1 MELREVTYADI
12 IDDYLAT
19 FQANMSVKDVVYK
32 VVKDNLINKK
42 AIRDKCI
49 VSDFDEAIKK
59 NNCTVRSIFDDLTFK
74 YNLSFASIN
83 LIVYS
88 R

>member
-1 MELREVTYADI
+1 MGLKEVTYADI
-12 IDDYLAT
+12 INDYLDT
-19 FQANMSVKDVVYK
+19 FSANMSVKDVVYK

-49 VSDFDEAIKK
+49 VSDFDAALKR
-59 NNCTVRSIFDDLTFK
+59 NNCTTLSIYDDLAFK
-74 YNLSFASIN
+74 YNLSFASIK
-83 LIVYS
+83 LIVAS